1 MKKLAFFLVSI
12 LLLTSCTKSLKV
24 VVTNPIN
31 LDRTNEIV
39 SVPLQNIV
47 QKLQLSDKQQFVI
60 VDQNGKQIPYQIEAD
75 SISVIFLATVKA
87 NGTSDYTI
95 RVGKPEVFAPM
106 TFGRYVPERKD
117 DFAWENDRIAYR
129 MYGPALAD
137 ENPSNGVDV
146 WVKSTDSLIVNKRYR
161 DDPKGISYHVDHGQG
176 LDCYKVAHTL
186 GAGGIAPY
194 TDTTLW
200 VGNHYSTWKVIEN
213 GPLRTTFILTYDSV
227 QVGKTFLKEK
237 LTISLDAGSQ
247 LNKGSVTYEGTLPP
261 NFQVATGITLHD
273 NKGVMKSDQKA
284 GYIAYAETA
293 TSDAGVPEGR
303 DYIGVVVPETITSV
317 KVQDDHLLAIESYQ
331 PQQQF
336 TYYFGAGWS
345 KWGFSSDQAWFDY
358 VQQFSQKLQNPL
370 QVTLQ

>member
-1 MKKLAFFLVSI
+1 MKKLAFFLVSV

-24 VVTNPIN
+24 LVTNPIN

-47 QKLQLSDKQQFVI
+47 QKLQLTANKQFVI

-75 SISVIFLATVKA
+75 SLSVIFLATVKA

-95 RVGKPEVFAPM
+95 RIGKPEAFAPM

-146 WVKSTDSLIVNKRYR
+146 WLKRTDSLIVNKFYQ
-161 DDPKGISYHVDHGQG
+161 DDANGKPYHIDHGQG

-186 GAGGIAPY
+186 GAGGITPY

-213 GPLRTTFILTYDSV
+213 GPLRTTFVLTYDSV
-227 QVGKTFLKEK
+227 QVDKTFLKEK

-247 LNKGSVTYEGTLPP
+247 LNKGTVTYEGTLPP

-293 TSDAGVPEGR
+293 TSDDGVPSGR
-303 DYIGVVVPETITSV
+303 DYIGVIVPESIESV
-317 KVQDDHLLAIESYQ
+317 KVQDDHLLAIESYL
-331 PQQQF
+331 PQQAF

-345 KWGFSSDQAWFDY
+345 KWGFPSDQAWFDY
-358 VQQFSQKLQNPL
+358 MQQFSQKLQNPL